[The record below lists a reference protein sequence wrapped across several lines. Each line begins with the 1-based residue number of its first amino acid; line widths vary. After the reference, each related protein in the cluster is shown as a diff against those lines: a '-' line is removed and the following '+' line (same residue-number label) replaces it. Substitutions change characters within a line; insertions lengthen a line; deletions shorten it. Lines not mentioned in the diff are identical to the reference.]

1 MSAQAMEQA
10 GQPNVTEN
18 ITKQLQGVETVKIF
32 FTDLNG
38 RLKNLDVNPK
48 HVTDVLNNGI
58 GIDGS
63 SIAGLATVDN
73 SDRIMFPVLDSM
85 KILEFPD
92 RKVAFFV
99 GKLYNQ
105 SGERSE
111 CDPRAVLEAVL
122 EKAEKEFGVCFL
134 VGPEHEFF
142 LLNGDEFNDDIH
154 TDREGYFGSSPGNKG
169 ELVRQK
175 IVDLLSKCGI
185 NYEKTHHEVT
195 PSQHEINL
203 EPGRPLEVADRTLLF
218 THVTKEIAADF
229 GMHATFMSK
238 PFDRMNRNAFHIH
251 TSMMDLD
258 GKNLFYD
265 ASAEHHLST
274 QMRHFIGGILKYA
287 RESTIILASTLN
299 SYKAY
304 IMDRE
309 APIIRGWGLKNR
321 SSMVRIPHALNPG
334 ATRLE
339 LRCPDATG
347 NVYLQLA
354 TLIGMGLKGLEEKL
368 DCGNPDVGSTY
379 SNSNRRRMHD
389 KRYIPRDI
397 FEALMEAEKSSFL
410 KELLGESLYNNY
422 LDLKM
427 DDWEEH
433 RTHVTPL
440 EHRKYL
446 SI

>member
-1 MSAQAMEQA
+1 MAELAEADSQEDST
-10 GQPNVTEN
+10 GHITEKLKD
-18 ITKQLQGVETVKIF
+18 IELVKIF

-38 RLKNLDVNPK
+38 RLKNLDINPNNIL
-48 HVTDVLNNGI
+48 DILNHGV

-63 SIAGLATVDN
+63 SIPGLATIDN
-73 SDRIMFPVLDSM
+73 SDRIMYPVLDSL
-85 KILEFPD
+85 KILEFSN

-122 EKAEKEFGVCFL
+122 DKAEQEHGVRFV

-142 LLNGDEFNDDIH
+142 LLKGDEFNDDMH
-154 TDREGYFGSSPGNKG
+154 TDSEGYFGSSPGNEG
-169 ELVRQK
+169 EVVRQK
-175 IVDLLSKCGI
+175 IVDLLGKCGI

-203 EPGRPLEVADRTLLF
+203 EPGNPLAVADRTLLF
-218 THVTKEIAADF
+218 THVTKEIAAEH

-251 TSMMDLD
+251 TSMTDLE
-258 GKNLFYD
+258 GNNLFYNNN
-265 ASAEHHLST
+265 SKYNLSS
-274 QMRHFIGGILKYA
+274 QMCHFIGGILKNA

-321 SSMVRIPHALNPG
+321 SSMVRIPHALTPK

-347 NVYLQLA
+347 NVYLQFA
-354 TLIGMGLKGLEEKL
+354 TLIAMGLRGLEEQL

-379 SNSNRRRMHD
+379 QKNHRKRMYD
-389 KRYIPRDI
+389 KRFIPRDI
-397 FEALMEAEKSSFL
+397 FEALMEAEKSDFL
-410 KELLGESLYNNY
+410 KNLLGAPLFNNY
-422 LDLKM
+422 MELKM
-427 DDWEEH
+427 TDWEEH
-433 RTHVTPL
+433 RTHVTPR